1 MTRAVLATAVALA
14 AVPPRRGG
22 PRRDRAASRQR
33 RRAPATTTTTA
44 RDRQRQRQHR
54 VEGTSRRLV
63 RFHDDDDR
71 IRVRAASE
79 SESEPPPPPRFARD
93 VRARA
98 FGFFGRGVGRRGGM
112 GRDDEKDAEADG
124 VGARDGGAFYTLVPI
139 RPRWRG
145 ERRSLRT
152 FPGVSLRPGSL
163 AFNPRPRRLSTPLLT
178 PFNSTPPFARI
189 ERPSEMKIMYLD
201 PKGDDAPVRIDAPTG
216 YSWDDDVSSIVVEAD
231 DRASESSSES
241 ESGPGGYYNAG
252 YAHGDGDGDGEAWLP
267 PGSRALRRGR
277 SGMMND
283 TKRIRFRRRRLRWP
297 PYLGAGLAP
306 RFARSVWAL
315 IAVGGVVWALW
326 SAAKHVLLFG
336 VGATG
341 AQLASTV
348 TAAAINRAALEAL
361 AGLAEGA
368 LIGILVAP
376 TAGALIAA
384 AAEVRSVSHWSPYDR
399 VGVVNA
405 DP

>member
-1 MTRAVLATAVALA
+1 
-14 AVPPRRGG
+14 
-22 PRRDRAASRQR
+22 
-33 RRAPATTTTTA
+33 
-44 RDRQRQRQHR
+44 
-54 VEGTSRRLV
+54 
-63 RFHDDDDR
+63 
-71 IRVRAASE
+71 
-79 SESEPPPPPRFARD
+79 
-93 VRARA
+93 
-98 FGFFGRGVGRRGGM
+98 
-112 GRDDEKDAEADG
+112 
-124 VGARDGGAFYTLVPI
+124 
-139 RPRWRG
+139 
-145 ERRSLRT
+145 
-152 FPGVSLRPGSL
+152 
-163 AFNPRPRRLSTPLLT
+163 
-178 PFNSTPPFARI
+178 
-189 ERPSEMKIMYLD
+189 MKIMYLD

-252 YAHGDGDGDGEAWLP
+252 YAYGNGDGDGEAWLP
-267 PGSRALRRGR
+267 PGSRALRRGG